1 MEKRL
6 LVAAALSLLVLLA
19 WEWLAPKP
27 VKPPQPAP
35 QSVSPSA
42 SAPQSS
48 AATAAGGPGDAPAA
62 SVAAPA
68 SAPKPEPAA
77 AAAEETVRIGNGLFT
92 ATFSN
97 RGGVLTSFTLAKYS
111 DEQKK
116 PLDLVRALPLELPR
130 PLALDF
136 GTDGALTKTVSNALF
151 VVERSSDHLL
161 RLRYADASVAVEKEI
176 RIADGY
182 LFDVKVSVTGPAYDL
197 LVGPGLRNPTEAE
210 RKSSYVMPA
219 SAVLATTDGL
229 KLIRADKAEKEKREA
244 EKKNQPEPTW
254 TVPARS
260 WAGIED
266 NYFLE
271 VLLPNRPA
279 TTRLFTYTVTRPDGK
294 PSTEI
299 ATGVSGDGTL
309 EASAYFGPKDVSI
322 LESYGLGLERT
333 VDFGWYAIL
342 ARPLLWMM
350 NKSYAVV
357 PNWGVAILVVTFL
370 IRLLL
375 FPLTAKSYI
384 SMKKMQKLAPKM
396 TAIRDKYK
404 KAKTDAAQRQKMNA
418 ELMALYQ
425 TEGYNPMSGCLP
437 VLLQLPVL
445 VAFYN
450 VLSRTIELRHA
461 PFVLWIKDLSAIDH
475 TYVLVVL
482 MIASMYA
489 QQAMMPSTLDPA
501 QKKIFMFMPVLWGFF
516 LKDMPSGLVLYWLFS
531 NLLTIVQQLVM
542 NRIVKEDD
550 PAPPARGAKALK
562 QARA

>member
-1 MEKRL
+1 LEKRL
-6 LVAAALSLLVLLA
+6 LFAAGLSLLVLLA
-19 WEWLAPKP
+19 WEWLVPKP
-27 VKPPQPAP
+27 AKPPQNPAVTP
-35 QSVSPSA
+35 PAAVRPSPALSGTPNPDPSPSPSA
-42 SAPQSS
+42 NP
-48 AATAAGGPGDAPAA
+48 DAA
-62 SVAAPA
+62 SAA
-68 SAPKPEPAA
+68 SAPKQEPAA
-77 AAAEETVRIGNGLFT
+77 ASAEETVRIGNDLFT

-111 DEQKK
+111 DDKKK
-116 PLDLVRALPLELPR
+116 PLDLVRALPPELPR

-136 GTDGALTKTVSNALF
+136 GRDAAVTKTVANALF
-151 VVERSSDHLL
+151 VVERPSERTL
-161 RLRYADASVAVEKEI
+161 RLRYADATVAVEKEI
-176 RIADGY
+176 RISDDY
-182 LFDVKVSVTGPAYDL
+182 LFELKVQVNGPAYDV

-229 KLIRADKAEKEKREA
+229 KLIRADKAEKVKDEIF
-244 EKKNQPEPTW
+244 
-254 TVPARS
+254 TVPPRS

-271 VLLPNRPA
+271 VLVPQRPVTA
-279 TTRLFTYTVTRPDGK
+279 RIFTYTAPRPDGK
-294 PSTEI
+294 PSAEI
-299 ATGVSGDGTL
+299 ATGLAADGTL

-322 LESYGLGLERT
+322 LEGYGLGLERT

-342 ARPLLWMM
+342 ARPLLWLMK
-350 NKSYAVV
+350 KSYAIV
-357 PNWGVAILVVTFL
+357 PNWGLAILVVTFI

-396 TAIRDKYK
+396 NAIRDKYK

-475 TYVLVVL
+475 TYVLVIL
-482 MIASMYA
+482 MIGSMYA
-489 QQAMMPSTLDPA
+489 QQAMTPSTLDPT

-542 NRIVKEDD
+542 NKIVKEDD
-550 PAPPARGAKALK
+550 PAPPAKGAKALK